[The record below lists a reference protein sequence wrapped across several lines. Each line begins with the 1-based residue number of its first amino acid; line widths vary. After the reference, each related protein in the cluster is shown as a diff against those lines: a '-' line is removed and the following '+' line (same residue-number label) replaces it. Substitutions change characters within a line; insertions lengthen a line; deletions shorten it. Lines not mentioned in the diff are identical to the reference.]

1 MEKIPQ
7 NEIYTYPEFTAGR
20 VYLTNN
26 TYSMAPMNYNSL
38 FGEMQFINPK
48 GDTVSLSDEKKIK
61 VIVID
66 KDTFYY
72 TDGYLRLVLDAGNV
86 KLANKKIISFANRQ
100 KLGGFGEQSQ
110 SSIDTYNNL
119 VGQNSLKELVA
130 KEIITME
137 IDSVFYIKDEL
148 SSFKV
153 VNKKNL
159 LEIYPK
165 NEKDLK
171 NYLKENKVN
180 FSSEEDLRK
189 LILYFKTIVP
199 VRPL

>member
-1 MEKIPQ
+1 
-7 NEIYTYPEFTAGR
+7 
-20 VYLTNN
+20 
-26 TYSMAPMNYNSL
+26 
-38 FGEMQFINPK
+38 
-48 GDTVSLSDEKKIK
+48 
-61 VIVID
+61 
-66 KDTFYY
+66 FYY
-72 TDGYLRLVLDAGNV
+72 TDGYLKLVLDAGNV
-86 KLANKKIISFANRQ
+86 QLANKKIISFANRQ

-137 IDSVFYIKDEL
+137 IDSVFYIKDGV

-159 LEIYPK
+159 LDIYPK